1 MMAFDASTHRPTTG
15 CYTGLSLSSVR
26 MFKLVQN
33 VCYAWNW
40 AVHDEILRSQPFK
53 TLLDLPFMSQCHVI
67 DQAVN
72 DSEKVRA
79 CRTT

>member
-1 MMAFDASTHRPTTG
+1 
-15 CYTGLSLSSVR
+15 

-40 AVHDEILRSQPFK
+40 AVHDEILHSQPFK
-53 TLLDLPFMSQCHVI
+53 TLLDLPFMNQGHVI

-72 DSEKVRA
+72 DNEKVRA

>member
-1 MMAFDASTHRPTTG
+1 
-15 CYTGLSLSSVR
+15 